1 MIEFREIHRAKSNIL
16 CVKWSA
22 ILCSLRNISS
32 LTTWKCDCDGG
43 GSFTNSS
50 GERMTHRA
58 NVSRHRD
65 SFLFEDISWNTK
77 GRARKSAFSVDLF

>member
-50 GERMTHRA
+50 GERM
-58 NVSRHRD
+58 
-65 SFLFEDISWNTK
+65 
-77 GRARKSAFSVDLF
+77 